1 MAETPDTKS
10 STSSKAE
17 ARAAPLTRP
26 ADCNVIRNEACLVN
40 LAGQNG
46 LPKIV
51 KIEDNRF
58 EDQPHVDERG
68 RSRITMKI
76 LDDDCSCSHQPSQ
89 APTLLWTW
97 RRHNLQAS
105 KI

>member
-17 ARAAPLTRP
+17 AWAAPLTRP

-58 EDQPHVDERG
+58 DDQPHVDERG
-68 RSRITMKI
+68 RSRITVKI
-76 LDDDCSCSHQPSQ
+76 LDDDCSRSHQPSQ

-97 RRHNLQAS
+97 RRHNLQTS